1 MKRRILTLA
10 SLSLL
15 ALFVL
20 TTRTGAQPGES
31 IGAPKRKPLVI
42 LTIDYADGAQKR
54 FPLIPWKKSMNVL
67 DAIQW
72 ADDHPRG
79 IDFAKRGR
87 GETTLLTQIDD
98 LKNRGGGRK
107 NWIFR
112 VNGKMGDRSCAVFPI
127 EPGDTILWK
136 FQRYQ

>member
-1 MKRRILTLA
+1 MKRRILNLA

-20 TTRTGAQPGES
+20 TTPTGAQPEAS
-31 IGAPKRKPLVI
+31 TKASQRNKIVI

-67 DAIQW
+67 DAMQW
-72 ADDHPRG
+72 ADKHPRG
-79 IDFAKRGR
+79 IEFAKRGR
-87 GETTLLTQIDD
+87 GETTLVTQIDD
-98 LKNRGGGRK
+98 LKNQGGQK
-107 NWIFR
+107 NWIYR

-127 EPGDTILWK
+127 EPGDAILWK
-136 FQRYQ
+136 FQQYQ